1 MAENDLGIKQISNAT
16 LEVCGDFEG
25 GPLVFNVRAS
35 VLPPQDLFIVYV
47 DGVAAAQLADVNE
60 FDELGLEL
68 GPGPHIVDF
77 SYQYNIFSLDPDS
90 PELVNIPSKI
100 LGAVWIDFVQL
111 GDVAPLPTYSPTKS
125 DVVTNSP
132 TVQPTP
138 SPTISF
144 KPSAEVFPSISPS
157 VSMMPTNVTIT
168 TNSPSYEPSLSPTN
182 SSEPSS
188 APSFMPSTS
197 LKPSISLEPS
207 ISAKPSGT
215 LPTVKP
221 TADPTQQPSTLEPT
235 LDPTVEPTPQPTLDP
250 TLEPVSSLNTSS
262 NLILLL
268 SLPLSVC
275 MQ

>member
-1 MAENDLGIKQISNAT
+1 MGVKQISNAT
-16 LEVCGDFEG
+16 LEVCPDFEG

-60 FDELGLEL
+60 FDELRLEL
-68 GPGPHIVDF
+68 EPGPHIVDF

-90 PELVNIPSKI
+90 PELENIPSKI

-111 GDVAPLPTYSPTKS
+111 GDVAPVPPVGTLIPTYSPTKS

-132 TVQPTP
+132 TVQPPP

-157 VSMMPTNVTIT
+157 LSMMPTNVTIT

-207 ISAKPSGT
+207 ISSKPSGK

-235 LDPTVEPTPQPTLDP
+235 LDPTVQPTPEPTMEPTLDP
-250 TLEPVSSLNTSS
+250 VSSLIRS
-262 NLILLL
+262 
-268 SLPLSVC
+268 
-275 MQ
+275 

>member
-1 MAENDLGIKQISNAT
+1 MAENDLGVKQISNAT
-16 LEVCGDFEG
+16 LEVCPDFEG

-68 GPGPHIVDF
+68 EPGPHIVDF

-90 PELVNIPSKI
+90 PELENIPSKI

-132 TVQPTP
+132 T
-138 SPTISF
+138 ISF

-168 TNSPSYEPSLSPTN
+168 TISPSYEPSLSPTN

-235 LDPTVEPTPQPTLDP
+235 QDPTVDPTPQPTLQP
-250 TLEPVSSLNTSS
+250 TVEPVSSL
-262 NLILLL
+262 IRA
-268 SLPLSVC
+268 
-275 MQ
+275 